1 MPGWNSVPKEI
12 RDQQGRRSERDRPDS
27 PEGPPGLGG
36 RRQSATA
43 CQDLRGVNE
52 HPPVVFDHAFT
63 RPIFEVCRTRGVEM
77 KNRWVGVAFAA
88 VLGST
93 PVLAS
98 ATVVNLTGWT
108 FGSGNT
114 VNVTSPSD
122 NGPAGG
128 FTGSISGFGA
138 AFDSASFQTY
148 CVELTQYFYLPSGPM
163 TGYSIMTPAAYGE
176 WARPAA
182 TANRIGQLITYV
194 NANPTAVST
203 SAESTSLQLAIWN
216 SIYDTDNTLLAGSFK
231 DTSGFAAYANTLL
244 SDSLSTVSD

>member
-1 MPGWNSVPKEI
+1 
-12 RDQQGRRSERDRPDS
+12 
-27 PEGPPGLGG
+27 
-36 RRQSATA
+36 
-43 CQDLRGVNE
+43 
-52 HPPVVFDHAFT
+52 
-63 RPIFEVCRTRGVEM
+63 M

-88 VLGST
+88 VLGSA

-244 SDSLSTVSD
+244 SDSLSTVSDLNVYVLANPNSQDFLVTKPLSEPETLALMAVGLTGFGFMARRRRPLARA